1 MVLQGLQNCIAV
13 SRIPRQLEEGEVAG
27 VALAGVGARDDGP
40 ALEGVEGGREI
51 AIPRLSGVVAGEG
64 HYVLCGRGGRPRTE
78 EGGKGGW
85 RGREERERKGRRKST
100 HNQPFTPHQHTAHA
114 HENSYL

>member
-1 MVLQGLQNCIAV
+1 MQNCIAV

-64 HYVLCGRGGRPRTE
+64 HYVLCGRGGRPNGRGRKGGVE
-78 EGGKGGW
+78 GKG
-85 RGREERERKGRRKST
+85 REREESMEEEHAQSAIHSSPT
-100 HNQPFTPHQHTAHA
+100 HGTCT
-114 HENSYL
+114 